1 MSEVRS
7 ERIHRGNV
15 QHRRQVSKP
24 KKMDSGCVAVGT
36 TNGGNQFESC
46 HWQIVSLVNCDVE
59 NEAKEVENGPYKNTR
74 KVYGTRS
81 HTIKP
86 FNFLHQTIFVRV
98 SQKPRR
104 KSVLRTI

>member
-81 HTIKP
+81 HPIKP
-86 FNFLHQTIFVRV
+86 FLNFASNHFCQ
-98 SQKPRR
+98 SQ
-104 KSVLRTI
+104 SEAAA